1 MENSIINK
9 VEELMK
15 NKAFAEQ
22 LLTAETAEAAQAL
35 FAAQG
40 VEFTMEE
47 IRQIGAGLKA
57 ACSDGELDDTDL
69 DAVSGGIALA
79 TVVSVVKIVAGTITI
94 VNFIGKRAGWWE

>member
-1 MENSIINK
+1 MENTVIVK

-15 NKAFAEQ
+15 DKAFVEQ
-22 LLTAETAEAAQAL
+22 LLTAETPEAAQAL

-47 IRQIGAGLKA
+47 IAQIGAGLKT

-69 DAVSGGIALA
+69 EAVSGGIALETIA
-79 TVVSVVKIVAGTITI
+79 AVVSIVAGGVTI
-94 VNFIGKRAGWWE
+94 VDFIGKRAGWWK